1 VTLARPGR
9 LRLAE
14 LTSGVGAVVL
24 GIGLGA
30 LMANRL
36 AGFGPVILALGITL
50 HAWGMYD
57 KHCQESRRGII
68 DPWWATTLY
77 WTCWIGLAGMLAWI
91 VTRA

>member
-1 VTLARPGR
+1 MTVARPGC

-30 LMANRL
+30 LTADRL
-36 AGFGPVILALGITL
+36 TGFGLVILALGITL
-50 HAWGMYD
+50 HAWGMVD
-57 KHCQESRRGII
+57 RRRQESRRGII
-68 DPWWATTLY
+68 DPWWATALY

-91 VTRA
+91 VIRE